1 MNKAERREKLEKY
14 NKIVRRAVEE
24 GIAVKSIMTA
34 MMDVE
39 SADMKFDMRL
49 DEWLKA
55 SQHDFVHD
63 FLGIQRHI
71 NREAEYPATDFNGFV
86 PRFAGR

>member
-24 GIAVKSIMTA
+24 GIEVKSIMTA

-39 SADMKFDMRL
+39 SADMKFDIRL

-55 SQHDFVHD
+55 NQYDFFHD

-71 NREAEYPATDFNGFV
+71 NREAGHPATDFNGFV
-86 PRFAGR
+86 PRFAGK

>member
-1 MNKAERREKLEKY
+1 MNKAEKREKLEKY
-14 NKIVRRAVEE
+14 NKIIRRAIEE
-24 GIAVKSIMTA
+24 GIEVKSIMTA

-39 SADMKFDMRL
+39 SADMKFNMKL

-55 SQHDFVHD
+55 DDFNFAHDFI
-63 FLGIQRHI
+63 GIQRNI
-71 NREAEYPATDFNGFV
+71 NRGSGYPATDFNGFV